1 MKKTRV
7 GVIGLG
13 WFGNFHLDYLL
24 TRKDIDVTAIA
35 STNQKSLRRTGE
47 KVPGAKQFENPEEL
61 LNDGCVD
68 VVLLCIPPHK
78 HNWLEIQAANKGIHL
93 YIEKPLGIDLIAS
106 RRTQEVIESTGVVCA
121 VGYQCR
127 YQTGVDEM
135 RRYLSD
141 NTVGLIQ
148 GSWIGEGA
156 TSLWWRDRNK
166 SGGQVVEQT
175 THFVDLMRYM
185 VGEAQGV
192 FGVAQNVLPMR
203 FDGATVDGGS
213 ITTVRFKSGT
223 IANLTCGC
231 FNKPGKAKSELSLHF
246 YCQEAEVKFDW
257 NCGMYFITEQEEKHF
272 EPSVSSYQSCMD
284 TFLDA
289 IKTGDDSKIRSS
301 YGDAIKTL
309 SLTLAIEE
317 SIRTGNEVMI

>member
-1 MKKTRV
+1 MKKIRI

-24 TRKDIDVTAIA
+24 TREDVDVTAIA
-35 STNQKSLRRTGE
+35 STNQENLHRTGR
-47 KVPGAKQFENPEEL
+47 KVSGAKQFENPEKL
-61 LNDGCVD
+61 LNDGYVD
-68 VVLLCIPPHK
+68 AVLLCVPPHR
-78 HNWLEIQAANKGIHL
+78 HNGLEIKAANKGIHL
-93 YIEKPLGIDLIAS
+93 YIEKPLGIDLIAPQS
-106 RRTQEVIESTGVVCA
+106 TQEIIESTGIVCA

-127 YQTGVDEM
+127 YQAGVDEM
-135 RRYLSD
+135 RMYLSE
-141 NTVGLIQ
+141 NTVGIIQ

-156 TSLWWRDRNK
+156 TSLWWRDRSQ

-185 VGEAQGV
+185 IGEAQEV

-203 FDGATVDGGS
+203 FNDATVDGGS
-213 ITTVRFKSGT
+213 ITTIRFKNGT

-257 NCGMYFITEQEEKHF
+257 NRGIYFIAEQEEKHF
-272 EPSVSSYQSCMD
+272 EPSVSSYQRCMD
-284 TFLDA
+284 TFLNA
-289 IKTGDDSKIRSS
+289 IQTGNDSGIRSS
-301 YGDAIKTL
+301 YSDAIKTL
-309 SLTLAIEE
+309 NLTLAIEE
-317 SIRTGNEVMI
+317 SIRAGTKVMI